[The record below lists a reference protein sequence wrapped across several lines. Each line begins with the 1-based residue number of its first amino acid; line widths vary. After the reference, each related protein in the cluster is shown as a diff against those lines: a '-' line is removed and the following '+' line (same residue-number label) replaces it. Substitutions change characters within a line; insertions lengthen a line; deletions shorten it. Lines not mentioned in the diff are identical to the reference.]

1 MPLPTVNEVPKYTLT
16 IPSTKQE
23 VRYRPFL
30 VKEQKVLLIAL
41 ESQDD
46 KQILSSIVDTIKACI
61 IDPIDP
67 LSLATFDIEYIFTRI
82 RAKSSGET
90 SKIKVKCSECG
101 IDNDYTV
108 ELDKI
113 QINVEKNDKNKVTLN
128 DKYTLTLKYP
138 MYSHMVKGDLADDAG
153 YSETLYYLTL
163 GCLDSLQSE
172 EENFNF
178 ADETRE
184 DVENFL
190 GSLTN
195 NQFDMIMEFVN
206 EVPQLIHDIKFTCT
220 SCNHDNTYTLRG
232 IQDFFS

>member
-1 MPLPTVNEVPKYTLT
+1 MPLPTVNEIPKYSLT

-41 ESQDD
+41 ESQDE
-46 KQILSSIVDTIKACI
+46 KQILSSIVDTIKSCV

-67 LSLATFDIEYIFTRI
+67 LSLATFDVEYIFTRI
-82 RAKSSGET
+82 RAKSAGET
-90 SKIKVKCSECG
+90 SKITVKCTECE
-101 IDNDYTV
+101 IPNDYTV

-113 QINVEKNDKNKVTLN
+113 QIDVPKTDKNKIKLN
-128 DKYTLTLKYP
+128 ENYTLKLKYP
-138 MYSHMVKGDLADDAG
+138 MYSHMVKGDLPENAG

-178 ADETRE
+178 ADESKE

-195 NQFDMIMEFVN
+195 DQFDMIMEFVN
-206 EVPQLIHDIKFTCT
+206 NVPQLTHDINFKCT
-220 SCNHDNTYTLRG
+220 SCNHDNTHTLRG

>member
-1 MPLPTVNEVPKYTLT
+1 MPLPTVNEIPKYSLT

-41 ESQDD
+41 ESQDE
-46 KQILSSIVDTIKACI
+46 KQILSSIVDTIKSCVV
-61 IDPIDP
+61 DPIDP
-67 LSLATFDIEYIFTRI
+67 LSLATFDVEYIFTRI
-82 RAKSSGET
+82 RAKSAGET
-90 SKIKVKCSECG
+90 SNITIKCTECE
-101 IDNDYTV
+101 IPNDYTV

-113 QINVEKNDKNKVTLN
+113 QIDVPKTDKNKIKLN
-128 DKYTLTLKYP
+128 EKYTLKLRYP
-138 MYSHMVKGDLADDAG
+138 IYSHMVKGDLPENAG

-178 ADETRE
+178 ADESKE

-190 GSLTN
+190 ESLTN
-195 NQFDMIMEFVN
+195 EQFDMIMEFVN
-206 EVPQLIHDIKFTCT
+206 NVPQLTHDINFKCT
-220 SCNHDNTYTLRG
+220 SCNHDNTHTLRG